1 MPGLPGPVASVRM
14 GVSVAPLVSAA
25 IRAAGQVAIPEPR
38 VSAVQVAPVAMAA
51 LALTPPLSPAP
62 GSRAAGAVRA
72 VPAVTE
78 TAEPRAM
85 VARAVAVAGAA
96 GAGQVPLHLGQMAVR
111 ADTAVSVVQRV
122 SVVRRVRA
130 LAAEAL
136 PEQRAS
142 AVPGGRAATAVP
154 VPIRPRSRGRDL
166 RAVGVVRAVPEVTAP
181 AETTVTAVW
190 AAAAA
195 GVAGVAPEPAR
206 RAIRAG
212 SADTEASAALPAL
225 AV

>member
-1 MPGLPGPVASVRM
+1 MPGLPGPAVSVRM
-14 GVSVAPLVSAA
+14 GVSVAPLVSAV

-38 VSAVQVAPVAMAA
+38 VSAAPVAPVAMVA
-51 LALTPPLSPAP
+51 LALIRSLLPAP
-62 GSRAAGAVRA
+62 GSRAAGVVRA
-72 VPAVTE
+72 VPAATE

-85 VARAVAVAGAA
+85 VARAAAVAGAA
-96 GAGQVPLHLGQMAVR
+96 GAGQVPLHLAQMAVR
-111 ADTAVSVVQRV
+111 ADTAVSVVQPV
-122 SVVRRVRA
+122 SVVWRVRV

-136 PEQRAS
+136 PAQRAS

-154 VPIRPRSRGRDL
+154 ALIRPRSRGRDL
-166 RAVGVVRAVPEVTAP
+166 RAAVVVRAVPEVTAP
-181 AETTVTAVW
+181 VETTVTAVW
-190 AAAAA
+190 AVAAA